1 MNATAELLQPSLE
14 ASELR
19 VLEFEVL
26 GRPQPAGS
34 KRAFKHPHTGR
45 IILTDMNRKARPWMQ
60 EVAAV
65 ARASMGGCQM
75 LRGPLFMEVTFFMA
89 RPKSHFGTGRRAMFL
104 KDSAPEFPVTRPDTT
119 KLLRG
124 LEDALSG
131 VVYADDSQIV
141 TQVVRKRY
149 GDPERVE
156 VRLDRLDG

>member
-1 MNATAELLQPSLE
+1 MSTVLHLVEPV
-14 ASELR
+14 ELR
-19 VLEFEVL
+19 VVEFEVL

-34 KRAFKHPHTGR
+34 KRAFRHPHTGQL
-45 IILTDMNRKARPWMQ
+45 IVTDVNRKARPWMQ
-60 EVAAV
+60 DVAQVGLEAM
-65 ARASMGGCQM
+65 RGSPM
-75 LRGPLFMEVTFFMA
+75 LRGPLFLEVTFFMA
-89 RPKSHFGTGRRAMFL
+89 RPKGHYGTGRRAMFL

-149 GDPERVE
+149 GDPERVV
-156 VRLDRLDG
+156 VRLDRLDD